1 VSESGSFDKGIPAW
15 LFPVFVAGIAVTI
28 VAGFYLG
35 GPGLGMAVGALDAAT
50 VVVLAVREPPL
61 HPIAPA
67 TPRDS
72 RRHVLVVL
80 ERPLGD
86 DVAASEAVARAIRL
100 EGLRPDEPGTE
111 PDVRLIFPCRA
122 GFLDRW
128 ASDLDR
134 SRHRAQREL
143 VLSAAALA
151 TAGVEASAKAGDE
164 DVVQMVEDELRTFPA
179 TEVLYVGGGEEATA
193 QALDERLLVPFRR
206 LAGTAGQG
214 GGALEQQ
221 RVDEGLRQIS
231 P

>member
-1 VSESGSFDKGIPAW
+1 MPGSNSGSKTIPAW
-15 LFPVFVAGIAVTI
+15 LLPVIIAGIAVSI
-28 VAGFYLG
+28 VGGFYLG

-61 HPIAPA
+61 GPITPAAPC
-67 TPRDS
+67 DS

-111 PDVRLIFPCRA
+111 PDVRLIVPCRA

-134 SRHRAQREL
+134 SRHRAQRDL

-151 TAGVEASAKAGDE
+151 AAGVEASAKAGDE

-179 TEVLYVGGGEEATA
+179 TEVLYVGAADDRTA
-193 QALDERLLVPFRR
+193 RALDERLLVPLRC
-206 LAGTAGQG
+206 LAAARQG
-214 GGALEQQ
+214 GGALERQ
-221 RVDEGLRQIS
+221 RLDEGLRRVS

>member
-1 VSESGSFDKGIPAW
+1 MPGSNSGSKAIPAW
-15 LFPVFVAGIAVTI
+15 LLPVIIAGIAVSI
-28 VAGFYLG
+28 VGGFYLG

-61 HPIAPA
+61 GPIAPA
-67 TPRDS
+67 APHDS

-86 DVAASEAVARAIRL
+86 DVAASESVARAIRL
-100 EGLRPDEPGTE
+100 EGLRPDEPGTA
-111 PDVRLIFPCRA
+111 PDVRLLVPCRTR
-122 GFLDRW
+122 FLDRW

-134 SRHRAQREL
+134 SRHRAQRDL

-151 TAGVEASAKAGDE
+151 AAGVEASARAGDE

-179 TEVLYVGGGEEATA
+179 TEVLYVGAADGATA
-193 QALDERLLVPFRR
+193 RALDERLLVPFRR
-206 LAGTAGQG
+206 LAAGQG
-214 GGALEQQ
+214 GGALEQE

>member
-1 VSESGSFDKGIPAW
+1 MSESGSFKKGIPAW
-15 LFPVFVAGIAVTI
+15 LLPVIIAGIAVSI

-61 HPIAPA
+61 GPIAPA
-67 TPRDS
+67 APRDS

-111 PDVRLIFPCRA
+111 PEVRLLVPCRA

-134 SRHRAQREL
+134 SRHRAQRDL

-151 TAGVEASAKAGDE
+151 AAGIEASARTGDE
-164 DVVQMVEDELRTFPA
+164 NVVQMVEDELRTFPA
-179 TEVLYVGGGEEATA
+179 TEVLFVGAEHENGTA
-193 QALDERLLVPFRR
+193 RALDERLLVPFRL
-206 LAGTAGQG
+206 LAAARKREDAPRHQLVG
-214 GGALEQQ
+214 
-221 RVDEGLRQIS
+221 
-231 P
+231 